1 MMNQNI
7 TADNELIDGLRN
19 NNESA
24 FRSIFDSY
32 HRVVLNTCFRFVNN
46 KETAEDL
53 VQEVFIEVHRSVKHF
68 RGEAK
73 LSTWIYRI
81 AVSKS
86 LDFLKAQKRGK
97 RFAFLKSL
105 SHEDDMDDQVP
116 SKKDDS
122 PDIDVENEDRVRILN
137 WALNSISENQRIAF
151 TLSHYDEMSY
161 KEIASV
167 LGTTVSAVESLVHR
181 AKKNLEKKLFK
192 YYKNHL

>member
-1 MMNQNI
+1 MNQNI
-7 TADNELIDGLRN
+7 ITENELIAGLKNRD
-19 NNESA
+19 ESA

-32 HRVVLNTCFRFVNN
+32 HRVVLNTCYRFVNN

-53 VQEVFIEVHRSVKHF
+53 VQEVFIEVLRSIKYF

-73 LSTWIYRI
+73 VSTWVYRI

-105 SHEDDMDDQVP
+105 SHEDEMEDNIP

-122 PDIDVENEDRVRILN
+122 PDKNVENEDRVRVLN

-161 KEIASV
+161 KDIAAV
-167 LGTTVSAVESLVHR
+167 LGTTISAVESLIHR
-181 AKKNLEKKLFK
+181 AKKNLEKKLYK
-192 YYKNHL
+192 YYKDHL